1 MPTSSRRGICCMQPE
16 GPPAGSD
23 SYDLSVELRRKRFD
37 RPDEV
42 RKVEKARIEL
52 VELGELAVGRAVFEP
67 GWRWSQHVKPIVG
80 TESCRVH
87 HLGYV
92 VSGHLHVEMTDG
104 ATLEVMGGGAFEIP
118 PGHDA
123 WVIGDEPWVSIDWAG
138 RRIFARSPQEI
149 SDRIFTTLVFTDLCG
164 STETLNR
171 IGDAQWR
178 LLLAEHNE
186 AVRTEIERF
195 GGREAKTTGDGFFV
209 LFDSPARA
217 VRGAAAMID
226 VSSAHGLTARA
237 GVHAGEVELQA
248 DEVRGIAVHAA
259 ARILGVAQPGEVL
272 VSTTVRDLLS
282 GSGIMFADRGE
293 FELRGLDGR
302 RSLAALVR

>member
-1 MPTSSRRGICCMQPE
+1 MQ
-16 GPPAGSD
+16 
-23 SYDLSVELRRKRFD
+23 LRRKRFD

-42 RKVEKARIEL
+42 RVVDKARVEL
-52 VELGELAVGRAVFEP
+52 VELGELAVGRAIFEP
-67 GWRWSQHVKPIVG
+67 GWRWSEHVKPIVG
-80 TESCRVH
+80 TESCQVH
-87 HLGYV
+87 HIGYV
-92 VSGHLHVEMTDG
+92 MSGHLHVEMTDG
-104 ATLEVMGGGAFEIP
+104 ASLEVVGGDAFEIP

-123 WVIGDEPWVSIDWAG
+123 WVIGDEPWVSVDWAG
-138 RRIFARSPQEI
+138 RRLFAKSPNEI
-149 SDRIFTTLVFTDLCG
+149 SDRIFATLVFTDLSG
-164 STETLNR
+164 STEMLTRL
-171 IGDAQWR
+171 GDARWR
-178 LLLAEHNE
+178 LLLAEHNQ

-226 VSSAHGLTARA
+226 AATAHGLTARA
-237 GVHAGEVELQA
+237 GVHAGEVELQG

-272 VSTTVRDLLS
+272 VSTTIRDLLS
-282 GSGIMFADRGE
+282 GSGLDFVDRGG
-293 FELRGLDGR
+293 FELRGLNGF

>member
-1 MPTSSRRGICCMQPE
+1 MRPDLEPPQIDSAWIEWAPIRTIGSMQ
-16 GPPAGSD
+16 
-23 SYDLSVELRRKRFD
+23 LRRKRFD

-42 RKVEKARIEL
+42 RVVDKARVEL
-52 VELGELAVGRAVFEP
+52 VELGELAVGRAIFEP
-67 GWRWSQHVKPIVG
+67 GWRWSEHVKPIVG
-80 TESCRVH
+80 TESCQVH
-87 HLGYV
+87 HIGYV
-92 VSGHLHVEMTDG
+92 MSGHLHVEMTDG
-104 ATLEVMGGGAFEIP
+104 ASLEVVGGDAFEIP

-123 WVIGDEPWVSIDWAG
+123 WVIGDEPWVSVDWAG
-138 RRIFARSPQEI
+138 RRLFAKSPNEI
-149 SDRIFTTLVFTDLCG
+149 SDRIFATLVFTDLSG
-164 STETLNR
+164 STEMLTRL
-171 IGDAQWR
+171 GDARWR
-178 LLLAEHNE
+178 LLLAEHNQ

-226 VSSAHGLTARA
+226 AATAHGLTARA
-237 GVHAGEVELQA
+237 GVHAGEVELQG

-272 VSTTVRDLLS
+272 VSTTIRDLLS
-282 GSGIMFADRGE
+282 GSGLDFVDRGG
-293 FELRGLDGR
+293 FELRGLNGF

>member
-1 MPTSSRRGICCMQPE
+1 MQ
-16 GPPAGSD
+16 
-23 SYDLSVELRRKRFD
+23 LRRKRFD

-42 RKVEKARIEL
+42 RVVDKARVEL
-52 VELGELAVGRAVFEP
+52 VELGELAVGRAIFEP
-67 GWRWSQHVKPIVG
+67 GWRWSEHVKPIVG
-80 TESCRVH
+80 TESCQVH
-87 HLGYV
+87 HIGYV
-92 VSGHLHVEMTDG
+92 MSGHLHVEMTDG
-104 ATLEVMGGGAFEIP
+104 ASLEVVGGDAFEIP

-123 WVIGDEPWVSIDWAG
+123 WVIGDEPWVSVEWAG
-138 RRIFARSPQEI
+138 RRLFAKSPNEI
-149 SDRIFTTLVFTDLCG
+149 SDRIFATLVFTDLSG
-164 STETLNR
+164 STEMLTRL
-171 IGDAQWR
+171 GDARWR
-178 LLLAEHNE
+178 LLLAEHNQ

-226 VSSAHGLTARA
+226 AATAHGLTARA
-237 GVHAGEVELQA
+237 GVHAGEVELQG

-272 VSTTVRDLLS
+272 VSTTIRDLLS
-282 GSGIMFADRGE
+282 GSGLDFVDRGG
-293 FELRGLDGR
+293 FELRGLNGF

>member
-1 MPTSSRRGICCMQPE
+1 MQ
-16 GPPAGSD
+16 
-23 SYDLSVELRRKRFD
+23 LRRKHFD

-42 RKVEKARIEL
+42 RTVDKARIEL
-52 VELGELAVGRAVFEP
+52 VELGELAVGRAIFEP
-67 GWRWSQHVKPIVG
+67 GWRWSEHVKPIVG
-80 TESCRVH
+80 TESCQVH
-87 HLGYV
+87 HIGYV

-104 ATLEVMGGGAFEIP
+104 ASLEIMTGDAFEIP

-123 WVIGDEPWVSIDWAG
+123 WVIGDEPWISIDWAG
-138 RRIFARSPQEI
+138 RRLFAKSPQEI
-149 SDRIFTTLVFTDLCG
+149 SDRLFRTLVFTDLSG

-171 IGDAQWR
+171 LGDAQWR

-186 AVRTEIERF
+186 AVRAEIERF
-195 GGREAKTTGDGFFV
+195 GGGEAKTTGDGFFV

-217 VRGAAAMID
+217 VRGAAAMVD
-226 VSSAHGLTARA
+226 AATAFGLTARA
-237 GVHAGEVELQA
+237 GVHAGEVELQG

-259 ARILGVAQPGEVL
+259 ARILDVAQPGEVL

-282 GSGIMFADRGE
+282 GSGIEFADRGE